1 MAEKLENFRLP
12 KYASPTKYS
21 IELSPDLSQKIFLG
35 NVDLDINIL
44 EKTNEISLN
53 VAELEID
60 SIIIRGKMW

>member
-1 MAEKLENFRLP
+1 MTEKLENFRLP
-12 KYASPTKYS
+12 KYASPTKYN

-53 VAELEID
+53 VAELEIA
-60 SIIIRGKMW
+60 